1 MEPYL
6 ATVLIFLLG
15 SFTQGLTG
23 FGFALVSIPLLVLFM
38 DIRTAVP
45 LCMLSGLVITAFLSL
60 QLKDHLDWRKILPL
74 LCGCLPGILAGILF
88 LKKINEPIF
97 KILLGTMLISY
108 SLYRLFLLPK
118 PRSISKGWG
127 WVAGFATGAIS
138 AAFSAGGPPTIIYT
152 TLTGWNKHEIKS
164 TLSIFFFLGGVA
176 TAVAH
181 AMSGL
186 TTVEVIKLS
195 AVSLPAVLTGV
206 WSGSLLY
213 KKFKTEGYLRL
224 VLIGLILMGLMMLY
238 SASILQNY

>member
-1 MEPYL
+1 MEPYP
-6 ATVLIFLLG
+6 ATILIFLLG

-23 FGFALVSIPLLVLFM
+23 FGFSLVAIPLLVLVM
-38 DIRTAVP
+38 DIHTAVP
-45 LCMLSGLVITAFLSL
+45 LCMLSGTVVTAFLSR

-74 LCGCLPGILAGILF
+74 LCGSLPGILAGTIF

-97 KILLGTMLISY
+97 KILLGSMLIAY
-108 SLYRLFLLPK
+108 ALYRLFLIPK
-118 PRSISKGWG
+118 PRAIAKAWG
-127 WVAGFATGAIS
+127 WVAGFATGAIG

-164 TLSIFFFLGGVA
+164 TLSLFFFLAGVA
-176 TAVAH
+176 TVAVH
-181 AMSGL
+181 AISGL
-186 TTVEVIKLS
+186 TTGEVLKLS

-213 KKFKTEGYLRL
+213 QRFKTEGYLRL

-238 SASILQNY
+238 SASR